1 MILLAD
7 SGSTKTSWRLL
18 DGATISQFETIGMN
32 PRFVNDEEVRSIL
45 QSLDFS
51 EKKVQEVFFYG
62 AGCGSV
68 ESIKRLTMQLQNH
81 FSEACVYV
89 ASDLLAAAHAT
100 LGKHKGLVGILGTGS
115 NLGFYDGENLSV
127 KVPSLGYVLGDEG
140 SGSYL
145 GRLLL
150 SAYLRGELNEELS
163 RKIKVSKE
171 EVLENI
177 YQKTHPNRYLASFS
191 PFVFR
196 NRQHSQ
202 IAAIIQQ
209 NFTDWIERYVLS
221 YPETKELA
229 VVGSVAFYFNTEL
242 KQVAKKYGYHITQV
256 LENPIAAL
264 SLYHLEE

>member
-18 DGATISQFETIGMN
+18 DGANISQFETVGLN
-32 PRFVNDEEVRSIL
+32 PYFTDAKEVQCVL
-45 QSLDFS
+45 QGLDFS
-51 EKKVQEVFFYG
+51 AEKVQEVFFYG
-62 AGCGSV
+62 AGCGASDTV
-68 ESIKRLTMQLQNH
+68 KWLTTQLQNH
-81 FSEACVYV
+81 FSEARVHV

-100 LGKHKGLVGILGTGS
+100 LGKQKGLVGILGTGS
-115 NLGFYDGENLSV
+115 NLGFFDGEILSV

-140 SGSYL
+140 SGNYL

-150 SAYLRGELNEELS
+150 SAFLRGELDEELS
-163 RKIKVSKE
+163 EKIKVSRE

-177 YQKTHPNRYLASFS
+177 HQKPYPNRYLASFA

-196 NRQHSQ
+196 NRKHSQ

-209 NFTDWIERYVLS
+209 NFTDWIERYALS
-221 YPETKELA
+221 YSETKELA
-229 VVGSVAFYFNTEL
+229 VVGSIAFYFSTEL
-242 KQVAKKYGYHITQV
+242 RQVAQKHGYYISQV